1 MSIVVFIFLFLTCL
15 FSALFLPV
23 PFWWVLD
30 AGRVLLVWSSGGL
43 LLVWVQLH
51 HSTVE
56 KSLDAPQP
64 GCTVYT
70 ITFDTFFKPDWY
82 RGAHFTASI
91 HVYVALP
98 CHFRCSCVVWVLCSF
113 SLSVVRC
120 AVWDASG
127 VWRNGQLLLLQ
138 EDGRHHPSS
147 SPSHFIIRWNILS
160 AVHNHWKWPLKI
172 NLQRCKDA

>member
-51 HSTVE
+51 HNTVE

-70 ITFDTFFKPDWY
+70 ITHY
-82 RGAHFTASI
+82 RLIPWSAFHCQHPRVCCTA
-91 HVYVALP
+91 VPLQMQ
-98 CHFRCSCVVWVLCSF
+98 LCSL
-113 SLSVVRC
+113 SLMQFQFECGALCSLRC
-120 AVWDASG
+120 IRSLEKWSTTTVA
-127 VWRNGQLLLLQ
+127 
-138 EDGRHHPSS
+138 GRWTAPPYSIIIITISLHHQMEHIISS
-147 SPSHFIIRWNILS
+147 S
-160 AVHNHWKWPLKI
+160 
-172 NLQRCKDA
+172 